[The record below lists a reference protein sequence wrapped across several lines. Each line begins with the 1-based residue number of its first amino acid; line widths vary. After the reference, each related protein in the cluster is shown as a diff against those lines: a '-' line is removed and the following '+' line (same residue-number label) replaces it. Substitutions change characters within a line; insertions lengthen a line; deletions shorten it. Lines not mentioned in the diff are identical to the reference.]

1 MRWYMPLGLPLCLDV
16 RGGAGRARA
25 VRLVEKQSL
34 HLGLRRFQI
43 LKL

>member
-1 MRWYMPLGLPLCLDV
+1 MVER
-16 RGGAGRARA
+16 GRARA